1 MAVYKATYCYP
12 FLGSCDLRVAPGET
26 QWITCKVD
34 SSNKRITGYRI
45 KIYDED
51 NKVVFPLKRG
61 DGGDVDWNVS
71 PLSELMSDGV
81 LLRSN
86 GKLVM
91 EREDGTL
98 IELPSQDRK
107 SVV

>member
-45 KIYDED
+45 KIYDKD
-51 NKVVFPLKRG
+51 GKCVFPLEQSKVSVG
-61 DGGDVDWNVS
+61 GGDEQQLDIENI
-71 PLSELMSDGV
+71 GV
-81 LLRSN
+81 RA
-86 GKLVM
+86 
-91 EREDGTL
+91 
-98 IELPSQDRK
+98 
-107 SVV
+107 VVR